1 MNQRRD
7 LLSLQLL
14 IVFQEGMVCFVSG
27 CRKRFSDPPH
37 KIPRI
42 LTDQRVDFSI
52 FFNLLHRI
60 FVYQSMILIVVRYSF
75 VSCLKWIPKFL
86 LYILH
91 FLKGTDAVM
100 GDDKVAEQT

>member
-14 IVFQEGMVCFVSG
+14 IVFQESMVCFASG
-27 CRKRFSDPPH
+27 CRKRFSDPPL

-42 LTDQRVDFSI
+42 LTDQSRFLNF

-60 FVYQSMILIVVRYSF
+60 FVYQSMILIVVRFSF
-75 VSCLKWIPKFL
+75 VSCLKWIPKSL

-91 FLKGTDAVM
+91 FLKGTDTVM

>member
-1 MNQRRD
+1 MLAD
-7 LLSLQLL
+7 VESDSLTLPSKYR
-14 IVFQEGMVCFVSG
+14 GYS
-27 CRKRFSDPPH
+27 
-37 KIPRI
+37 
-42 LTDQRVDFSI
+42 LTKRVDFSI
-52 FFNLLHRI
+52 FFQSASSH
-60 FVYQSMILIVVRYSF
+60 FFYQSMILIVVRYSF